1 MMNVR
6 DVMTTEVITVGPT
19 TPLRDVARVL
29 ADNRISGLPVVDEA
43 GSVLGVVSEADFL
56 VKEQGIDG
64 IRHRP
69 LARLVGESR
78 TTRARLA
85 RLAARTAGEAMSS
98 PAITVAP
105 WTRIAE
111 AAQVMLERRI
121 NRLPVVEH
129 GCLVGIVTR
138 ADLIRAYVRT
148 DAELARTIREEILWR
163 TLMLDPATFT
173 VQVEDGVAQV
183 SGSVQRRSSAELIAH
198 AVAMVPGVLN
208 AHTNVSWWLDDSRN
222 DAAPTDALFP

>member
-56 VKEQGIDG
+56 VKEQGADG

-105 WTRIAE
+105 WMRIAQ

-148 DAELARTIREEILWR
+148 DAELAHTIREEILWR
-163 TLMLDPATFT
+163 TLMLDPATFV
-173 VQVEDGVAQV
+173 VQVEDGVAHV
-183 SGSVQRRSSAELIAH
+183 SGAVQRRSSAELIAH
-198 AVAMVPGVLN
+198 AVAMVPGVLDVR
-208 AHTNVSWWLDDSRN
+208 TDVSWWLDDSRN
-222 DAAPTDALFP
+222 EPPPTDPIFP